1 MSLVEN
7 VVQHVNR
14 HGPTT
19 AGGGS
24 AAHVGGSVIFTG
36 MSIRI
41 DYRLTGT
48 GWADCTV
55 HVNGAAHELS
65 ASYLSDAL
73 GNLVLAAAG
82 LLSGLHSASASF
94 DEEPGEFRWVLEHA
108 GGLGLVVR
116 VIEFQELW
124 GDRPNSEGKQLLR
137 YECNPLEF
145 AEAVESAAT
154 LVLSQH
160 GMAGYKEQWVQH
172 DFPEMQLALLR
183 HFIQRRHVAR

>member
-1 MSLVEN
+1 MLFRTFAVY
-7 VVQHVNR
+7 
-14 HGPTT
+14 
-19 AGGGS
+19 
-24 AAHVGGSVIFTG
+24 IKLTG

-41 DYRLTGT
+41 DYRLTGA
-48 GWADCTV
+48 GWADCFV
-55 HVNGAAHELS
+55 HANGATYELS

-108 GGLGLVVR
+108 GGVGLVVR
-116 VIEFQELW
+116 VVEFQELW
-124 GDRPNSEGKQLLR
+124 GDRPLSEGKQLFR

-145 AEAVESAAT
+145 AEAIESAAT
-154 LVLSQH
+154 LVLTQH
-160 GMAGYKEQWVQH
+160 GIAGYKERWVQH

-183 HFIQRRHVAR
+183 HFIERRRAAR